1 MATTLAW
8 GENALVTMSL
18 GFLVNQ
24 FTLDDAI
31 YGQLDGVGVLDGN
44 LEGIDVT
51 EYVKSVQL
59 RRGRS
64 SSLDNF
70 EAGSAT
76 IVLNN
81 NDRRFDPINDA
92 SPYWDVVTN
101 ESGVQPRRQV
111 TVSLAGELVFVGSI
125 TTINI
130 AYNQDLSDAIIGAS
144 DDFVLLANQ
153 SVTTTFTPPV
163 EVSGTRIT
171 SILDLPE
178 IDYSI
183 DHRSIATGGKD
194 LQALAI
200 DAGTNAL
207 QYMQACAEAD
217 QALLFVSRDGTLT
230 YTDPVSTIWNYDV
243 AADFVDANE
252 PITAGVVPYTG
263 INTITDQ
270 TFLYNKVVVAKEGG
284 TEYISNDI
292 ASQDSYGIST
302 LTLTGLLLE
311 NDTDA
316 AALSAQLLDAYK
328 DPVYRFDD
336 MQFVVNGLG
345 SNSRTTLNQLEIG
358 DGIKIVRTFATGS
371 PLTVERYYQVDRL
384 EHSITPSQHQ
394 VTIGLGD
401 LKTVIYPFILD
412 DTTFGTLD
420 STNALS

>member
-8 GENALVTMSL
+8 GETALVTMSL

-24 FTLDDAI
+24 FTLDDPT
-31 YGQLDGVGVLDGN
+31 YGQLDGQGVLDGN

-111 TVSLAGELVFVGSI
+111 TVSLADELVFVGSI

-130 AYNQDLSDAIIGAS
+130 SYNQDLSDAIIGAS

-153 SVTTTFTPPV
+153 TVTTTFTPPV
-163 EVSGTRIT
+163 EISGTRIT

-178 IDYSI
+178 VNFPIDQ
-183 DHRSIATGGKD
+183 RNIATGGKD

-207 QYMQACAEAD
+207 QYMQACATAD

-230 YTDPVSTIWNYDV
+230 YTDPVSTIWYYDV

-284 TEYISNDI
+284 IEYISND
-292 ASQDSYGIST
+292 ATSQASYGIST

-316 AALSAQLLDAYK
+316 DALSAQLLDAYK
-328 DPVYRFDD
+328 EPVYRFDD
-336 MQFVVNGLG
+336 MQFVVNGMG
-345 SNSRTTLNQLEIG
+345 SNSRTTLNQLEIS

-384 EHSITPSQHQ
+384 EHTVTPSQHQ

-401 LKTVIYPFILD
+401 LKTVIYAFILD

-420 STNALS
+420 STNALT

>member
-8 GENALVTMSL
+8 GENALVTMEL

-31 YGQLDGVGVLDGN
+31 YGQLDGQGVLDGN
-44 LEGIDVT
+44 FEGIDVT

-70 EAGSAT
+70 EAGSVS

-92 SPYWDVVTN
+92 SPYWDVTTN
-101 ESGVQPRRQV
+101 ETGVQPRRQV
-111 TVSLAGELVFVGSI
+111 TVSLADELVFVGSI

-153 SVTTTFTPPV
+153 SVTTTFTPPI
-163 EVSGTRIT
+163 EISGTRIT

-178 IDYSI
+178 INFPTDQ
-183 DHRSIATGGKD
+183 RNIATGGKD

-207 QYMQACAEAD
+207 QYMQACATAD

-230 YTDPVSTIWNYDV
+230 YTDPVSTIWYYDV

-284 TEYISNDI
+284 IEYISNDA
-292 ASQDSYGIST
+292 ASQASYGIST

-316 AALSAQLLDAYK
+316 DALSAQLLAAYK

-336 MQFVVNGLG
+336 MQFVVNGMG
-345 SNSRTTLNQLEIG
+345 SNSRTTLNTIDIG
-358 DGIKIVRTFATGS
+358 DGIKIVRTFATGN
-371 PLTVERYYQVDRL
+371 PTTVERYYQVDRL
-384 EHSITPSQHQ
+384 EHTVTPTQHQ
-394 VTIGLGD
+394 VTVGLGD
-401 LKTVIYPFILD
+401 LKTVIYEFILD
-412 DTTFGTLD
+412 DTTFGTL
-420 STNALS
+420 STTNALT

>member
-8 GENALVTMSL
+8 GETALVTMEL

-24 FTLDDAI
+24 FTLDDPT
-31 YGQLDGVGVLDGN
+31 YGQLDGQGVLDGN

-51 EYVKSVQL
+51 NYVKSVQL

-70 EAGSAT
+70 EAGSVS

-81 NDRRFDPINDA
+81 NDRRFDPINEA
-92 SPYWDVVTN
+92 SPYWDVTTN
-101 ESGVQPRRQV
+101 ETGVQPRRQV
-111 TVSLAGELVFVGSI
+111 TVSLADELVFVGSI

-130 AYNQDLSDAIIGAS
+130 AYDQDLSDAIIGAS

-163 EVSGTRIT
+163 EISGTRIT

-178 IDYSI
+178 INFPI
-183 DHRSIATGGKD
+183 DQRNIATGGKD

-207 QYMQACAEAD
+207 QYMQACATAD

-230 YTDPVSTIWNYDV
+230 YTDPVSTVWYYDV

-284 TEYISNDI
+284 TEYISNDA
-292 ASQDSYGIST
+292 ASQASYGIST

-311 NDTDA
+311 NNTDA
-316 AALSAQLLDAYK
+316 EALSTQLLDAYK

-336 MQFVVNGLG
+336 MQFVVNGMG

-384 EHSITPSQHQ
+384 QHTVTPTQHQ

-401 LKTVIYPFILD
+401 LKTVIYAFILD

-420 STNALS
+420 STNALT

>member
-8 GENALVTMSL
+8 GENALVTMEL

-31 YGQLDGVGVLDGN
+31 YGQLDGQGVLDGN
-44 LEGIDVT
+44 FEGIDVT

-70 EAGSAT
+70 EAGSVS

-92 SPYWDVVTN
+92 SPYWDVTTN
-101 ESGVQPRRQV
+101 ETGVQPRRQV
-111 TVSLAGELVFVGSI
+111 TVSLADELVFVGSI

-153 SVTTTFTPPV
+153 SVTTTFTPPI
-163 EVSGTRIT
+163 EISGTRIT

-178 IDYSI
+178 INFPTDQ
-183 DHRSIATGGKD
+183 RNIATGGKD

-207 QYMQACAEAD
+207 QYMQACATAD

-230 YTDPVSTIWNYDV
+230 YTDPVSTIWYYDV

-284 TEYISNDI
+284 IEYISDD
-292 ASQDSYGIST
+292 ATSQASYGIST

-316 AALSAQLLDAYK
+316 DALSAQLLAAYK

-336 MQFVVNGLG
+336 MQFVVNGMG
-345 SNSRTTLNQLEIG
+345 SNSRTTLNQLDIG

-384 EHSITPSQHQ
+384 QHTITPTQHQ
-394 VTIGLGD
+394 VTVGLGD
-401 LKTVIYPFILD
+401 LKTVIYAFILD
-412 DTTFGTLD
+412 DTTFGTL
-420 STNALS
+420 STTNALT

>member
-8 GENALVTMSL
+8 GETALVTMTL

-92 SPYWDVVTN
+92 SPYWDVSTN
-101 ESGVQPRRQV
+101 ETGVQPRRQV
-111 TVSLAGELVFVGSI
+111 TVSLADELVFVGSI

-178 IDYSI
+178 IDFPT
-183 DHRSIATGGKD
+183 DQRNIATGGKD

-207 QYMQACAEAD
+207 QYMQACATAD

-230 YTDPVSTIWNYDV
+230 YTDPVSTIWYYDV

-284 TEYISNDI
+284 TEYISNDA
-292 ASQDSYGIST
+292 ASQASYGIST

-316 AALSAQLLDAYK
+316 DALSTQLLDAYK
-328 DPVYRFDD
+328 EPVYRFDD
-336 MQFVVNGLG
+336 MQFVVNGMG
-345 SNSRTTLNQLEIG
+345 SNSRTTLNQLELG

-384 EHSITPSQHQ
+384 QHTITPSQHQ
-394 VTIGLGD
+394 VTVGLGD
-401 LKTVIYPFILD
+401 LKTVIYAFILD

-420 STNALS
+420 STNALT

>member
-8 GENALVTMSL
+8 GETALVTMSL

-31 YGQLDGVGVLDGN
+31 YGQLDGQGVLDGN

-64 SSLDNF
+64 GSLDNF
-70 EAGSAT
+70 EAGSASIT
-76 IVLNN
+76 LNN

-92 SPYWDVVTN
+92 SPYWDVTTN
-101 ESGVQPRRQV
+101 QSGVQPRRQV
-111 TVSLAGELVFVGSI
+111 TVALAGELVFVGSI

-130 AYNQDLSDAIIGAS
+130 AYNQDLSDATIGAS

-153 SVTTTFTPPV
+153 SVTTTFTPPI
-163 EVSGTRIT
+163 EISGTRVT

-178 IDYSI
+178 VNFPIDQ
-183 DHRSIATGGKD
+183 RNIATGGKD
-194 LQALAI
+194 LQALTI

-207 QYMQACAEAD
+207 QYMQSCSTAD

-230 YTDPVSTIWNYDV
+230 YTDPVTNVWYYDV
-243 AADFVDANE
+243 VAEFVDANE
-252 PITAGVVPYTG
+252 PITTGVVPYTG

-284 TEYISNDI
+284 IEYISNDA
-292 ASQDSYGIST
+292 ASQASYGIST
-302 LTLTGLLLE
+302 LTLTGLLLQD
-311 NDTDA
+311 NADA
-316 AALSAQLLDAYK
+316 EALSTQLLDAYK

-345 SNSRTTLNQLEIG
+345 SNSRTTLNQLDIG

-371 PLTVERYYQVDRL
+371 PLTVDRYYQVDRL
-384 EHSITPSQHQ
+384 QHTITPSQHQ

-401 LKTVIYPFILD
+401 LKTVIYAFILD

-420 STNALS
+420 SNNALT

>member
-64 SSLDNF
+64 SSLDSF
-70 EAGSAT
+70 EAGSAS

-92 SPYWDVVTN
+92 SPYWDVTTN
-101 ESGVQPRRQV
+101 ETGVQPRRQV
-111 TVSLAGELVFVGSI
+111 TVSLADELVFVGSI

-171 SILDLPE
+171 SVLDLPE
-178 IDYSI
+178 VNFPILQ
-183 DHRSIATGGKD
+183 RSIATGGKD

-207 QYMQACAEAD
+207 QYMQTCATAD

-230 YTDPVSTIWNYDV
+230 YTDPVSTIWYYDV
-243 AADFVDANE
+243 AACFVDANE

-284 TEYISNDI
+284 IEYISNDA
-292 ASQDSYGIST
+292 ASQASYGIST

-316 AALSAQLLDAYK
+316 DALSTQLLDAYK
-328 DPVYRFDD
+328 EPVYRFDD
-336 MQFVVNGLG
+336 MQFVVNGMG
-345 SNSRTTLNQLEIG
+345 SNSRTTLNQLELG

-384 EHSITPSQHQ
+384 QHIITPTQHQ
-394 VTIGLGD
+394 VTVGLGD
-401 LKTVIYPFILD
+401 LKTVIYAFILD

-420 STNALS
+420 STNALT